1 MSKKLFVSVVIISSI
16 IAFFSSCKENGN
28 KKNTTSSQLEK
39 EIDIENVQ
47 IDGLAGRYIEIVPNT
62 YKIKN
67 IGTSDDIK
75 MAISLTFK
83 KVSNPQNQ
91 VFVSNSKRGT
101 ICFYDQDGFSLKESY
116 DVWIGDIHKEL
127 IMLLSSK
134 PGTTANITFVP
145 SKTFK
150 LDSKEEVKEFLQKVS
165 TLSFEENVLSEKY
178 SPDLVAVDTY
188 KPSINDI
195 TDDLSNQSTLD
206 VESNDNVASAAEGSN
221 DWDKLLNTYE
231 QYVNSY
237 IKLYKKAM
245 NGDASAMTEYI
256 SFMEKATQLSEKLSD
271 ADTEMTNAQLQRYME
286 ITNKMTTM
294 AIDAVESTT
303 NPSVKETKVVGG
315 KENWDKLLDSYE
327 KYVDKYIALCK
338 KVSAGNLSAMTEY
351 TEMMS
356 QAQDLSEKL
365 TKAQGEM
372 TSAQWNRYMKILQKM
387 TNAASNL

>member
-1 MSKKLFVSVVIISSI
+1 MRKRLFISVIIISSV
-16 IAFFSSCKENGN
+16 IAILSACKENGN
-28 KKNTTSSQLEK
+28 KKNAASNQLEK
-39 EIDIENVQ
+39 EIVLENIQ

-67 IGTSDDIK
+67 IGTSNDIK

-83 KVSNPQNQ
+83 IISNPQNQ

-101 ICFYDQDGFSLKESY
+101 IYFYDQDGFSLKESY

-134 PGTTANITFVP
+134 PGTTTNVTFVP

-165 TLSFEENVLSEKY
+165 TLSFEEDILSEKY
-178 SPDLVAVDTY
+178 SPDLVAVDIY
-188 KPSINDI
+188 KPSIDDTTNDF
-195 TDDLSNQSTLD
+195 SNKSTSD
-206 VESNDNVASAAEGSN
+206 VDCNDNLASSAEGSN
-221 DWDKLLNTYE
+221 DWDELLNTYE

-245 NGDASAMTEYI
+245 NGDASAMTEYV

-286 ITNKMTTM
+286 ITNKMTTI
-294 AIDAVESTT
+294 AIDAVESSKNT
-303 NPSVKETKVVGG
+303 SVKETKVGG

-338 KVSAGNLSAMTEY
+338 KVSSGDLGAMTEY
-351 TEMMS
+351 TSMMS

-387 TNAASNL
+387 TDAASNL